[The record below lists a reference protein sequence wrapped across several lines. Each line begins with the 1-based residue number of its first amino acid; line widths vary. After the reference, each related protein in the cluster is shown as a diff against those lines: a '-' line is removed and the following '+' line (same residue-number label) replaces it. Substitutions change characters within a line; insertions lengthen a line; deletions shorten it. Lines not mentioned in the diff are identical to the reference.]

1 MLTKTANIKDK
12 FYRVLTKK
20 VKTGKVKSGKLKSG
34 TTVAV
39 AAAYPEPFQTS
50 IAKLFGKMVNAFKP
64 LSISDK
70 SSILNV

>member
-1 MLTKTANIKDK
+1 MLTKTTNIKDK
-12 FYRVLTKK
+12 FYRVLTK
-20 VKTGKVKSGKLKSG
+20 KVKSGKLKSG

-50 IAKLFGKMVNAFKP
+50 IAKLFGKMVNAFKQ